1 MKTPT
6 RTHRSL
12 AWALGTVPSATQSTT
27 ALATAAWAGPN
38 IWTAWFA
45 PLIVTLLNMTVSGL
59 AGTLGASTAR
69 SPLWPA
75 VWSATRWAKA
85 MPTGP
90 LFDPIMRSMWATSLP
105 SPTSD
110 SPTMKL
116 WLSAIRSSRQSSVLS
131 VWDADHNDPACE
143 PPMHPPSSDTTPGW
157 DESLRRHPS
166 DGPRVPMRREGRD
179 RSAHDPRAGH
189 PAARPSGRS

>member
-1 MKTPT
+1 
-6 RTHRSL
+6 
-12 AWALGTVPSATQSTT
+12 
-27 ALATAAWAGPN
+27 
-38 IWTAWFA
+38 TAWPA

-116 WLSAIRSSRQSSVLS
+116 WLSDIRSSHQSSVLS
-131 VWDADHNDPACE
+131 VCDVGCRPQRSGLRAADAPPSCDATPRWTSLHRDPSRRPSRVPVHVAVGPSRGLE
-143 PPMHPPSSDTTPGW
+143 PPVGR
-157 DESLRRHPS
+157 LA
-166 DGPRVPMRREGRD
+166 VPHRD
-179 RSAHDPRAGH
+179 
-189 PAARPSGRS
+189 

>member
-1 MKTPT
+1 
-6 RTHRSL
+6 
-12 AWALGTVPSATQSTT
+12 
-27 ALATAAWAGPN
+27 
-38 IWTAWFA
+38 TAWPA

-143 PPMHPPSSDTTPGW
+143 PPMHPLPQIP
-157 DESLRRHPS
+157 LQ
-166 DGPRVPMRREGRD
+166 DGRAFTATR
-179 RSAHDPRAGH
+179 RAG
-189 PAARPSGRS
+189 PFPRDEPSGVRCCDLLGRSWCKTGGQAIKWATGDNFSGHRATAEWRQY